1 MLMPMKPRIIFWV
14 LVLGMA
20 LFSSWV
26 SPLLSVQE
34 KEPLPFPADPL
45 KGSRLF
51 VSKGCIKCHAIWGI
65 GDTLGPDLALLSR
78 EKNLLQLAG
87 LLWSHS
93 PKMLEI
99 MRERGL
105 QRPTFSAQEMGDL
118 MGYIYYFN
126 YFDQPGNF
134 TEGESLFT
142 EKGCIHCHSVGERDR
157 KKNKLPLDSYG
168 RYISPSFLVTGLWNH
183 SPEIL
188 QEMKKIGLKQ
198 PEFKGPELN
207 HLLAFLRGAALNQNG
222 EAIYAEPGRP
232 KIGKELFVQKKCSV
246 CHSVWGEGGK
256 VSNDLGRRELRF
268 SLTEI
273 AGKIWSYSGAMRQ
286 GMIKIHI
293 PFPTFT
299 PKEMADLI
307 SYLYF
312 IQFYDER
319 GDFQKGKRLYR
330 EKECIYCHVLEGEG
344 EKIGP
349 DLSETDAIFSP
360 ITFASA
366 MWNHAIVMEGM
377 LGEMNLS
384 WPRFSGNEMRDLVGY
399 IQGASEASRQAR
411 SQRKPTPSKSTPVVL
426 SKDTF
431 NLELARQ
438 GEKLYRDKACLAC
451 HSFEENSRLM
461 GGGLK
466 NITKT
471 RDLEWLF
478 SFIKDPKSM
487 LKTDGLAKQLLR
499 EFNNIPMPNQGL
511 ADSEVMAIL
520 EYLKAPEKAKS

>member
-1 MLMPMKPRIIFWV
+1 MSVSRKPRIYLWV

-20 LFSSWV
+20 LAASAV

-34 KEPLPFPADPL
+34 KETLPFPEDPL

-65 GDTLGPDLALLSR
+65 GDTLGPDLSQLSR

-105 QRPTFSAQEMGDL
+105 QRPTFTPQEMGDL

-134 TEGESLFT
+134 MEGENQFT
-142 EKGCIHCHSVGERDR
+142 EKGCIHCHSVGEQSR
-157 KKNKLPLDSYG
+157 KNKISLDSYG
-168 RYISPSFLVTGLWNH
+168 RYISPSFLVAGLWNH
-183 SPEIL
+183 SAEIL
-188 QEMKKIGLKQ
+188 LEMKKIGLKQ
-198 PEFKGPELN
+198 PEFKGRELN
-207 HLLAFLRGAALNQNG
+207 HLLAYLRGAAVNQNG

-232 KIGKELFVQKKCSV
+232 KIGKELFVQKKCSA
-246 CHSVWGEGGK
+246 CHSVWGEGGR
-256 VSNDLGRRELRF
+256 VSVDLGRRELRF

-273 AGKIWSYSGAMRQ
+273 AGKIWSHSGTMWQ
-286 GMIKIHI
+286 EMIKINI
-293 PFPTFT
+293 PFPTFS

-319 GDFQKGKRLYR
+319 GDFKKGKKLYR

-344 EKIGP
+344 ENIGP
-349 DLSETDAIFSP
+349 DLSEGDVIFSP
-360 ITFASA
+360 ITLASA
-366 MWNHAIVMEGM
+366 MWNHAIVMEDM
-377 LGEMNLS
+377 LEEKKLS
-384 WPRFSGNEMRDLVGY
+384 WPRFSGNEMRDLLSYV
-399 IQGASEASRQAR
+399 QEAAKAGRQAKA
-411 SQRKPTPSKSTPVVL
+411 QKGPLPAKSTVVVL
-426 SKDTF
+426 SKDRF
-431 NLELARQ
+431 DLELARQ
-438 GEKLYRDKACLAC
+438 GEKIYRDKACLAC
-451 HSFEENSRLM
+451 HNFEENSRLM

-466 NITKT
+466 NIIQK

-487 LKTDGLAKQLLR
+487 LRTDGLAKQLLR
-499 EFNNIPMPNQGL
+499 EFNGMPMPNQGL
-511 ADSEVMAIL
+511 SDSEVMAIL
-520 EYLKAPEKAKS
+520 EYLKAPEKVKS